1 MTVFNRVLIILLDLL
16 LLVATGAVLLVSLG
30 LAQPGQLA
38 PTAWF
43 SDRLLGFTQLDVASW
58 GWTVG
63 VSGVLFLL
71 GLLLLVLELRPPP
84 REEPQVLLKQ
94 DGLGRVTVTRDGVRE
109 LVSREAG
116 RVAGVM
122 EVRPQVEENS
132 KGMRILCRTSVDP
145 AASVP
150 ELTRELQERV
160 KAAVEHHL
168 GRRVTEVR
176 VDAQLEPLG
185 GLGRRARRVR

>member
-30 LAQPGQLA
+30 LAQPDQLA
-38 PTAWF
+38 PTVWF
-43 SDRLLGFTQLDVASW
+43 YDRLRGFTQLDLASW

-71 GLLLLVLELRPPP
+71 GLLLLLFELRPPP

-94 DGLGRVTVTRDGVRE
+94 DGLGRITVSRDGVRE

-122 EVRPQVEENS
+122 EVRPQVEENR

-145 AASVP
+145 SASVP

-168 GRRVTEVR
+168 GRRVAEVR

-185 GLGRRARRVR
+185 SPGRRARRVR

>member
-1 MTVFNRVLIILLDLL
+1 
-16 LLVATGAVLLVSLG
+16 
-30 LAQPGQLA
+30 
-38 PTAWF
+38 
-43 SDRLLGFTQLDVASW
+43 
-58 GWTVG
+58 
-63 VSGVLFLL
+63 
-71 GLLLLVLELRPPP
+71 
-84 REEPQVLLKQ
+84 VLLKQ

-122 EVRPQVEENS
+122 EVRPQVEENRN
-132 KGMRILCRTSVDP
+132 GMRILCRTSVDP

-185 GLGRRARRVR
+185 GPGRRARRVR

>member
-30 LAQPGQLA
+30 LTQPGQLA

-43 SDRLLGFTQLDVASW
+43 YDRLLGFTQLDSASW

-63 VSGVLFLL
+63 VSGALFLL

-185 GLGRRARRVR
+185 GPGRQARRVR

>member
-1 MTVFNRVLIILLDLL
+1 M
-16 LLVATGAVLLVSLG
+16 
-30 LAQPGQLA
+30 
-38 PTAWF
+38 
-43 SDRLLGFTQLDVASW
+43 
-58 GWTVG
+58 
-63 VSGVLFLL
+63 LFLL
-71 GLLLLVLELRPPP
+71 GLLLLLLELRPPA

-185 GLGRRARRVR
+185 GPGRRARRVR